1 MTFEKQICK
10 RCSAIQ
16 FCVLVGLDFYC
27 KACFD
32 AVTNN
37 EQKADIDKIMQKCG
51 IVDLEWKWKL
61 AHTLEQIT
69 IVESVE

>member
-32 AVTNN
+32 VVTNN
-37 EQKADIDKIMQKCG
+37 EQKADIDKIMQQCG
-51 IVDLEWKWKL
+51 IVDLE
-61 AHTLEQIT
+61 
-69 IVESVE
+69 

>member
-1 MTFEKQICK
+1 
-10 RCSAIQ
+10 
-16 FCVLVGLDFYC
+16 
-27 KACFD
+27 
-32 AVTNN
+32 
-37 EQKADIDKIMQKCG
+37 MQKCG